1 MNKPLVSIVM
11 NCFNGEKFLKRA
23 LKSIINQRYY
33 NWELIFWDNLS
44 TDQSKNIFLSFD
56 DKRLKYF
63 CSKKFKK
70 LYDARNDALEK
81 CNGKYISF
89 LDVDDC
95 WLEEKLNKQV
105 ELLVNH

>member
-63 CSKKFKK
+63 CSKN
-70 LYDARNDALEK
+70 LRNFMMQEMMLWK
-81 CNGKYISF
+81 N
-89 LDVDDC
+89 VM
-95 WLEEKLNKQV
+95 
-105 ELLVNH
+105 VNIFHF